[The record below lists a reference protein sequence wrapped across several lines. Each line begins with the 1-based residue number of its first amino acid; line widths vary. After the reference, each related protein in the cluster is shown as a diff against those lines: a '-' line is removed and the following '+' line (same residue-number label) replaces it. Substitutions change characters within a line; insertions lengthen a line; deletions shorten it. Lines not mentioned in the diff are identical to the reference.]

1 MPDVTTPFDSGSA
14 DAAFAAVPIVIAA
27 VVVLMVVLIVVNLR
41 RAKKLGVNPLT
52 LETDLAAKLAKD
64 GFGGGR
70 TLRER
75 LAELDRLRADGTL
88 TAEEHAAARRAAL
101 EGRT

>member
-1 MPDVTTPFDSGSA
+1 MADVTTPFESGTV
-14 DAAFAAVPIVIAA
+14 DAAFTAVPIVIAA
-27 VVVLMVVLIVVNLR
+27 IVVLMVVLIVVNLR

-52 LETDLAAKLAKD
+52 LQTDLAAKLAKD

-70 TLRER
+70 PLSER
-75 LAELDRLRADGTL
+75 LAEIDRLHADGTL
-88 TAEEHAAARRAAL
+88 SDEEHASARRAAL